1 MKEWLGENP
10 QLTIKET
17 FGSTNETVTSLTYD
31 SRNVHKNTAFFC
43 ITGAEEDGHAYIQAA
58 IQRGACLIVGT
69 NRDVLHKESMYQK
82 KGVAFLVVDDA
93 RTALAAAAS
102 LNYQE
107 KTKHVTL
114 IGVTGTN
121 GKTTTTSYIRSILNQ
136 GGLETGMIG
145 TTGFWGPSTK
155 IGRSSTTPTTPEI
168 TDIYSIIEAIM
179 EQKGRAVAMEVTSI
193 ALDQKR
199 VEGLPFEIGVHTN
212 VTPEHLD
219 YHGTFEHY
227 KQTKQR
233 LFHQTKKAILNM
245 DDPSGFAADVMNT
258 FSGPILTYSIEKE
271 ADIAAS
277 AITVSEVGTS
287 FYVHVNK
294 KTYFVKAPIY
304 GRYNVSNLLA
314 AIGVGLHIGMDIEK
328 ILSAMHTV
336 SSVEGRFQFIR
347 IPEAPTIILDY
358 AHTPEA
364 LTNLLKE
371 VQPLKQK
378 RLIVMITGVGIR
390 DPQKR
395 PRMAQAVEGRA
406 EEVVVSVDHPGYENP
421 TTIVQGVIAGFSST
435 RQESHIHQTFT
446 REEGVLAALSLAH
459 QEDLVV
465 ITGGNIN
472 GAQHV
477 KGKAFPHSD
486 EKIIDQYYKRN
497 KNERDPK

>member
-1 MKEWLGENP
+1 M
-10 QLTIKET
+10 
-17 FGSTNETVTSLTYD
+17 Y
-31 SRNVHKNTAFFC
+31 
-43 ITGAEEDGHAYIQAA
+43 
-58 IQRGACLIVGT
+58 
-69 NRDVLHKESMYQK
+69 KESVHQK

-93 RTALAAAAS
+93 RSALAAAAS
-102 LNYQE
+102 LHYQE

-136 GGLETGMIG
+136 GGLVTGMIG

-168 TDIYSIIEAIM
+168 TDIYSIIEAVM
-179 EQKGRAVAMEVTSI
+179 EQRGQAVAMEVTSI

-199 VEGLPFEIGVHTN
+199 VEGLLFEIGVHTN

-219 YHGTFEHY
+219 YHGTFKHY
-227 KQTKQR
+227 EQTKQR
-233 LFHQTKKAILNM
+233 LFHQAKKAVLNM

-258 FSGPILTYSIEKE
+258 FSGPILTYSVENKE

-277 AITVSEVGTS
+277 AISVSEAGTS
-287 FYVHVNK
+287 FCVHVNK
-294 KTYFVKAPIY
+294 KAYMVQAPIY

-314 AIGVGLHIGMDIEK
+314 AIGVGLHIEMDIEK
-328 ILSAMHTV
+328 VLSTLCTV
-336 SSVEGRFQFIR
+336 SSVEGRFQI
-347 IPEAPTIILDY
+347 IKIAGAPTIILDY

-371 VQPLKQK
+371 VQSLKQK
-378 RLIVMITGVGIR
+378 RLLVMITGVGIR
-390 DPQKR
+390 DSQKR
-395 PRMAQAVEGRA
+395 PRMAQAIEGKA

-421 TTIVQGVIAGFSST
+421 ATIVQDVIAGFSSS
-435 RQESHIHQTFT
+435 RQEGHIYQTFT
-446 REEGVLAALSLAH
+446 REDGVLTALSLAH

-477 KGKAFPHSD
+477 KGKALPHSD
-486 EKIIDQYYKRN
+486 EKIIDQYYKRK
-497 KNERDPK
+497 KNERGLK